1 MGTLKV
7 NNIQSTTDGSVT
19 FPQGSVNSSNSIIN
33 GNLSVSGTTTT
44 NNIRFQD
51 GSISTPSL
59 SFTNDT
65 NTGLYRISEDKIG
78 VSIGGVRTGEI
89 GSGYGG
95 FTGNIIQVQST
106 TKSDVFTT
114 TTTGAFL
121 DVPNLFVTITPR
133 YNTSRILVMMSIS
146 YICDTGATSFQ
157 ARVVRDSTPIGIGDT
172 LGSRSRSTVGGQR
185 TNDPANPLT
194 QSIQFLDSPSSTS
207 LLTYKIQV
215 FNQGGT
221 LYVNRSGD
229 SSDDATRSATISNIT
244 VMEIQQ

>member
-1 MGTLKV
+1 MPDSIIKAD
-7 NNIQSTTDGSVT
+7 NISSLSGGGIGFPDGSV
-19 FPQGSVNSSNSIIN
+19 SN
-33 GNLSVSGTTTT
+33 
-44 NNIRFQD
+44 
-51 GSISTPSL
+51 PSMK
-59 SFTNDT
+59 FTNDGD
-65 NTGLYRISEDKIG
+65 TGLYRIGSNTIG
-78 VSIGGVRTGEI
+78 IASNGSKVGEI
-89 GSGYGG
+89 GNGYGG
-95 FTGNIIQVQST
+95 FTGNVLQVQST

-114 TTTGAFL
+114 TTTNTFL

-133 YNTSRILVMMSIS
+133 YNTSKILVMMSIS
-146 YICDTGATSFQ
+146 YICDTGGLAHQ
-157 ARVVRDSTPIGIGDT
+157 ARVLRDSTPIGIGDT
-172 LGSRSRSTVGGQR
+172 LGSRSRSTVGTQR
-185 TNDPANPLT
+185 TTDPANPLT